1 MLVFWGSFQR
11 KLCYAAV
18 CGGHADGFF
27 ILSTDGKYAKIL
39 SDFLFRDFSLDGKVT
54 KRSSRL
60 FCHFSKDGKVTK
72 RSFPTVSAAARARSP
87 QPSARPAH
95 ATSGDYLI

>member
-39 SDFLFRDFSLDGKVT
+39 SDFFFSNFFLDEKVGK
-54 KRSSRL
+54 KSSR
-60 FCHFSKDGKVTK
+60 
-72 RSFPTVSAAARARSP
+72 R
-87 QPSARPAH
+87 
-95 ATSGDYLI
+95 